1 MKTTHAEAACEAL
14 PSATKRTWLMMCAT
28 PLPMRTSG
36 RMICAIELFAPATKM
51 PVSFLMKCSG
61 SPAAD
66 TAVVELVICVEYS
79 VVPLMY

>member
-1 MKTTHAEAACEAL
+1 
-14 PSATKRTWLMMCAT
+14 
-28 PLPMRTSG
+28 
-36 RMICAIELFAPATKM
+36 MICAIELFAPATKI